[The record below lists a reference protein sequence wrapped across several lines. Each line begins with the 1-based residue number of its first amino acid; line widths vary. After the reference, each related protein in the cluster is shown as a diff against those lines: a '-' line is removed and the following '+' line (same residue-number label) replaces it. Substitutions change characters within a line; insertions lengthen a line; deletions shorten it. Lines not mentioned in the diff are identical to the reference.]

1 MSLHARPGLVLLL
14 LAALATPAWAQA
26 RTPSIVAGPM
36 AGVSFATLGSAN
48 EAVGVDVGTR
58 TGVAAGGFI
67 TFNASS
73 HVAIE
78 PQLLYVQ
85 KGAKA
90 TSGALTLSYDLDYI
104 QIPVLLKGRYWF
116 GNSDQSVTVDPFVG
130 PAIAFNVHCAI
141 GVPTGGKAECST
153 LGAEASSVDFSGIF
167 GIGVEFAG
175 FTFQGR
181 YDVSFTNAYSSSS
194 SPGAPSASKSKNLA
208 WILTLGYEIPLR

>member
-1 MSLHARPGLVLLL
+1 MPVHRRLRLAL
-14 LAALATPAWAQA
+14 LALGALASPARAQA
-26 RTPSIVAGPM
+26 PRIVAGPM
-36 AGVSFATLGSAN
+36 AGVSFSSLSSAN
-48 EAVGVDVGTR
+48 EAPGVDVGNR
-58 TGVAAGGFI
+58 TGFVAGGFI

-73 HVAIE
+73 HVAVE

-104 QIPVLLKGRYWF
+104 QVPVLLKGRYWF
-116 GNSDQSVTVDPFVG
+116 GNSDKSLTIDPFVG

-208 WILTLGYEIPLR
+208 WILTLGYQIPLR

>member
-26 RTPSIVAGPM
+26 RAPSIVAGPM

-48 EAVGVDVGTR
+48 ESAGVDVGTR
-58 TGVAAGGFI
+58 TGIAAGGFI

-90 TSGALTLSYDLDYI
+90 TSGTLTLSYDLDYI
-104 QIPVLLKGRYWF
+104 QVPVLVKGRYWF
-116 GNSDQSVTVDPFVG
+116 GNSDRSLTIDPFIG
-130 PAIAFNVHCAI
+130 PAIAFNVNCSI
-141 GVPTGGKAECST
+141 GITTGTAVSCSSV
-153 LGAEASSVDFSGIF
+153 GSDASSVDLSGIF
-167 GIGVEFAG
+167 GIGAEYYDFS
-175 FTFQGR
+175 FQAR
-181 YDVSFTNAYSSSS
+181 YDVSFTNAYSAPS
-194 SPGAPSASKSKNLA
+194 SPSAPTANKAKNLA
-208 WILTLGYEIPLR
+208 WILTLGYKFSVR

>member
-14 LAALATPAWAQA
+14 LAALASPAWAQA
-26 RTPSIVAGPM
+26 RAPSIVAGPM
-36 AGVSFATLGSAN
+36 VGVSFATLGSAN

-58 TGVAAGGFI
+58 TGIAAGGFI

-73 HVAIE
+73 HVAVE

-85 KGAKA
+85 KGARA
-90 TSGALTLSYDLDYI
+90 TSGTLTLSYDLDYI
-104 QIPVLLKGRYWF
+104 QVPVLLKGRYWF
-116 GNSDQSVTVDPFVG
+116 GNSDKSLTIDPFVG

-141 GVPTGGKAECST
+141 GVPTAGNAECST
-153 LGAEASSVDFSGIF
+153 LGADASSVDFSGIF
-167 GIGVEFAG
+167 GIGVEYAR

-208 WILTLGYEIPLR
+208 WILTLGYQIPLR

>member
-26 RTPSIVAGPM
+26 RAPSIVAGPM

-58 TGVAAGGFI
+58 TGIAAGGFI

-90 TSGALTLSYDLDYI
+90 TSGTLTLSYDLDYI
-104 QIPVLLKGRYWF
+104 QVPVLLKGRYWF
-116 GNSDQSVTVDPFVG
+116 GNSDNSVTIDPFVG

-208 WILTLGYEIPLR
+208 WILTLGYQIPLR